1 MEGPSL
7 VRAILSAH
15 RTGRPFASFDGVT
28 IEPQTGYRGL
38 VAITAYN
45 GWRYSSHRNR
55 PQVGLF
61 DLKVILQ
68 GRGIEHV
75 RTVIVP
81 TVQSVQ
87 PEIAE
92 AGFRGEDPRD
102 IGRRLEGKRGLATL
116 QAPREGQEGNLGNAV
131 FQRKTCFTPAELG
144 PHRPPARSC

>member
-55 PQVGLF
+55 PQLGLF
-61 DLKVILQ
+61 DQKAVLQ
-68 GRGIEHV
+68 GGGIDH
-75 RTVIVP
+75 RRNVIVP
-81 TVQSVQ
+81 TVESVQ

-92 AGFRGEDPRD
+92 AVFLGDDPR
-102 IGRRLEGKRGLATL
+102 
-116 QAPREGQEGNLGNAV
+116 V
-131 FQRKTCFTPAELG
+131 
-144 PHRPPARSC
+144 